1 MSTDNTISMAQ
12 LLKEAATLVIDDRSK
27 QHGDVIENHRHIAEL
42 WNGYLHE
49 SLTRHI
55 TPADAANMMEL
66 LKVARRKTG
75 QFNADDFIDA
85 AGYAAVAH
93 ECSK

>member
-1 MSTDNTISMAQ
+1 MQDILDTALS
-12 LLKEAATLVIDDRSK
+12 LVTGDRAK
-27 QHGDVIENHRHIAEL
+27 QHGDVIDNHRHISEL

-49 SLTRHI
+49 SLTRRL

-75 QFNADDFIDA
+75 IHNADDYIDA

-93 ECSK
+93 ECAK